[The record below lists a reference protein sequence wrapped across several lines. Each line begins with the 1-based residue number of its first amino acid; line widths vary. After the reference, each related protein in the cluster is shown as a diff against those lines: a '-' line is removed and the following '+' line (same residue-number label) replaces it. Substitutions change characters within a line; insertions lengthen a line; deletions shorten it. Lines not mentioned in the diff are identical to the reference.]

1 MSTDTGTVRQSL
13 NNDVMKL
20 AADYAQRYAREISE
34 RRVAPSEAA
43 LAALADL
50 HEPFPT
56 SPSDASDVIAR
67 LDQIGS
73 PATIATTGGPY
84 LRFGNGRIAPPPP
97 APNSTAGAT

>member
-34 RRVAPSEAA
+34 RKVAPSEAA
-43 LAALADL
+43 LTALADR

-56 SPSDASDVIAR
+56 SPRDPSDVIAR
-67 LDQIGS
+67 LDKIGS
-73 PATIATTGGPY
+73 PATMTTTDGAYLCLWSAGMVTTTLGP
-84 LRFGNGRIAPPPP
+84 
-97 APNSTAGAT
+97 SSS